1 MTKHR
6 FHIFQNL
13 LIEIQHYSSADSTT
27 PKTGFFFLRVLTPNW
42 DLGAPIQ
49 GISWAPFA
57 GLLRSKCGFD
67 PEKERVGM
75 VGYRGQ
81 RTHVDSD
88 EMLEVAITAGLLM
101 VEGGGCVDNRVVFE
115 IRPNDWEGIVESG
128 RPWQGTLDLIQAAE
142 WKQRQFRALIELG
155 LN

>member
-1 MTKHR
+1 
-6 FHIFQNL
+6 
-13 LIEIQHYSSADSTT
+13 
-27 PKTGFFFLRVLTPNW
+27 
-42 DLGAPIQ
+42 
-49 GISWAPFA
+49 
-57 GLLRSKCGFD
+57 
-67 PEKERVGM
+67 M